1 MAEYMAHIF
10 VCINSEGAADKRHC
24 GDKGGMAVLQA
35 FREARTRLELD
46 KEVTVS
52 KTGCTGQHAK
62 NAPNE
67 TTVIVYGP
75 KPELG
80 GVWYKATAADVE
92 EIFREHIQK
101 GRLVER
107 LVNPAMCVKFKP

>member
-1 MAEYMAHIF
+1 MADYKAQIF

-24 GDKGGMAVLQA
+24 GDKAGMAVLQA
-35 FREARTRLELD
+35 FKDARARLALD
-46 KEVTVS
+46 KDVTVS

-62 NAPNE
+62 NAVNE

-75 KPELG
+75 DPKLG

-101 GRLVER
+101 GRVVVR
-107 LVNPAMCVKFKP
+107 LVNPAICVNFNS